1 MIYYEHKKG
10 FKLSMEAFFKL
21 IRNPFLFRFFLLT
34 RLPAA
39 FLAGLR
45 LELITP
51 TRAIVKLRYQFL
63 TKNPF
68 RSTYFACLGM
78 AAEMSTGLLAM
89 AHLYQRKPAISML
102 VIRIESQFF
111 KKATGVTR
119 FTCEQGMELQEAIQ
133 KAYETGESV
142 ELPVVSSG
150 YNEQGIE
157 VARL

>member
-1 MIYYEHKKG
+1 
-10 FKLSMEAFFKL
+10 MEAFFKL

-45 LELITP
+45 VEAITP
-51 TRAIVKLRYQFL
+51 EHAVVKLRYQFL
-63 TKNPF
+63 NKNPF
-68 RSTYFACLGM
+68 KSTYFACLGM

-102 VIRIESQFF
+102 VIRIESHFF

-119 FTCEQGMELQEAIQ
+119 FTCAQGKELQLAIQ

-142 ELPVVSSG
+142 ELSVVSTG
-150 YNEQGIE
+150 YNQQGVE
-157 VARL
+157 VARFLITWSFKRKG

>member
-1 MIYYEHKKG
+1 
-10 FKLSMEAFFKL
+10 MEAFFKL

-51 TRAIVKLRYQFL
+51 ARAVVKLRYQFL

-78 AAEMSTGLLAM
+78 AAEMSTGLLAY
-89 AHLYQRKPAISML
+89 A
-102 VIRIESQFF
+102 
-111 KKATGVTR
+111 
-119 FTCEQGMELQEAIQ
+119 
-133 KAYETGESV
+133 TGESV

-157 VARL
+157 VARFLITWSFKRKD

>member
-1 MIYYEHKKG
+1 
-10 FKLSMEAFFKL
+10 MEAFFKL

-39 FLAGLR
+39 FLAGIR

-51 TRAIVKLRYQFL
+51 ERAVVKLRYQFL

-89 AHLYQRKPAISML
+89 AHLYKRKPPISML
-102 VIRIESQFF
+102 VVRIESQFF
-111 KKATGVTR
+111 KKATGITR
-119 FTCEQGMELQEAIQ
+119 FTCEQGQALAAAIQ
-133 KAYETGESV
+133 KAVEAGQSV
-142 ELPVVSSG
+142 ELLVTSSG
-150 YNEQGIE
+150 FNEQGIE
-157 VARL
+157 VARFLITWSFKRKE

>member
-1 MIYYEHKKG
+1 
-10 FKLSMEAFFKL
+10 
-21 IRNPFLFRFFLLT
+21 
-34 RLPAA
+34 
-39 FLAGLR
+39 
-45 LELITP
+45 
-51 TRAIVKLRYQFL
+51 
-63 TKNPF
+63 
-68 RSTYFACLGM
+68 M

-119 FTCEQGMELQEAIQ
+119 FTCEQGMELQGAIQ
-133 KAYETGESV
+133 KAYETGESI

-157 VARL
+157 VARFLITWSFKRKA

>member
-1 MIYYEHKKG
+1 
-10 FKLSMEAFFKL
+10 
-21 IRNPFLFRFFLLT
+21 
-34 RLPAA
+34 
-39 FLAGLR
+39 
-45 LELITP
+45 
-51 TRAIVKLRYQFL
+51 
-63 TKNPF
+63 
-68 RSTYFACLGM
+68 M

-111 KKATGVTR
+111 KKAIGVTR
-119 FTCEQGMELQEAIQ
+119 FACEQGKELQEAIQ

-157 VARL
+157 VARFLITWSFKRKD

>member
-1 MIYYEHKKG
+1 
-10 FKLSMEAFFKL
+10 MEAFFKL

-39 FLAGLR
+39 FLAGIR

-51 TRAIVKLRYQFL
+51 ERAVVKLRYQFL

-89 AHLYQRKPAISML
+89 AYLYKRKPPISML
-102 VIRIESQFF
+102 VVRIESQFF
-111 KKATGVTR
+111 KKATGITR
-119 FTCEQGMELQEAIQ
+119 FTCEQGQALAAAIQ
-133 KAYETGESV
+133 KAVETGQSV
-142 ELPVVSSG
+142 ELLVTSSG
-150 YNEQGIE
+150 FNEQGIE
-157 VARL
+157 VARFLITWSFKRKE